1 MCGFGPS
8 SCILKKNACNCE
20 YIDFLIQKFPRT
32 DKLNISRVI
41 KLVRFGF
48 SPAFPPHNIC
58 DRSFFRTSSKFKLL
72 TLIRTTT
79 YACRHI
85 LQKMLRFFLNLIDL
99 MDYCSRS
106 FLNIVLWD
114 YRHPSWFIW
123 NFIASKCEE
132 NNFWTFSILLFSIF
146 NNFNVEPKPIIAPV
160 IHQFG
165 LRGIFAKLSTW
176 WARWIS
182 HFSSGFVKFRQFSLV
197 RQNVRIC
204 PDGIKRT

>member
-1 MCGFGPS
+1 MWQVLFS
-8 SCILKKNACNCE
+8 HFVK
-20 YIDFLIQKFPRT
+20 IQT
-32 DKLNISRVI
+32 SH
-41 KLVRFGF
+41 
-48 SPAFPPHNIC
+48 SPKDYNLRMSPHFAENVAF
-58 DRSFFRTSSKFKLL
+58 FF
-72 TLIRTTT
+72 
-79 YACRHI
+79 
-85 LQKMLRFFLNLIDL
+85 NLIDL

-176 WARWIS
+176 WARWIW